1 MRTKVFFVG
10 MLAAGLL
17 ILIPIL
23 GRADIYFWW
32 FTEEGKPREAT
43 ISALEFSFLEARIKM
58 MFDYPNERPN
68 VEFTYDESGV
78 EGKVKPRIF
87 EGIKEL
93 DTRGKIVVNIWD
105 TRDYPSLT
113 SAEEEILGKF
123 RKLLNTLSWYLFA
136 FTNDVDNDVVVY
148 LWSRK
153 RAGKG
158 GGIIGYFYE
167 GEYVI
172 GPFFVKD
179 VKDLPG

>member
-23 GRADIYFWW
+23 GRADIHFFW
-32 FTEEGKPREAT
+32 FTEEGKPRNAM
-43 ISALEFSFLEARIKM
+43 ISALQYEFLKLRVSM
-58 MFDYPNERPN
+58 MMDYPNEYPN
-68 VEFTYDESGV
+68 LEFGYDESGV

-87 EGIKEL
+87 EDIKEL
-93 DTRGKIVVNIWD
+93 DTRGKIVVDVWD
-105 TRDYPSLT
+105 TRDHPSLA
-113 SAEEEILGKF
+113 SAKEEILGKF
-123 RKLLNTLSWYLFA
+123 RKVVAFLTVYLITL
-136 FTNDVDNDVVVY
+136 TNDIDNDVVVY

-153 RAGKG
+153 RALKG
-158 GGIIGYFYE
+158 GGIIGYFYK

-179 VKDLPG
+179 LPG